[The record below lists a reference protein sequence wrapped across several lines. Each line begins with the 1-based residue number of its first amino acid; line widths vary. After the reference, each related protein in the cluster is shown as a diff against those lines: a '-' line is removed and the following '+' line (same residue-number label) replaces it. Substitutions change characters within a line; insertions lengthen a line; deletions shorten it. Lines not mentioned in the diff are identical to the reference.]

1 MSTIYFFSRYGS
13 YAASSRLR
21 VFSLQNKLAIENY
34 CNTINVL
41 FNDNR
46 FAVSGLLQR
55 LSFLFLFI
63 ISCIKRILIVRRIS
77 KNDIVFIQYE
87 LIPFFSSCL
96 EMRIK
101 KTGAKLVLDFDD
113 SFHLSYKNS
122 YFGFLKKKYVTLI
135 SNADLIITGSP
146 SLTTYML
153 QHNQNVIEI
162 PTTVPSLY
170 EVHTDLNPK
179 QTFSIGWIG
188 SATTSKYLDQ
198 IAPILMDFLSKYQD
212 AALILIGYSGNTF
225 HNCSNVQVI
234 TWSESNEKNYLPK
247 IDVGVMPLLDDEWS
261 NGKCG
266 FKLIQYMAAGKPTI
280 STPLHANK
288 KIDDGIGNL
297 FATSSTD
304 WLDALEYFH
313 EHKEIAQAIGTKNRI
328 RAEEQYIFSAVLPRY
343 NDVFNK
349 LFNSISAK

>member
-1 MSTIYFFSRYGS
+1 VSTIYFFSRYGS

-21 VFSLQNKLAIENY
+21 IFSLFNNLSVINY
-34 CNTINVL
+34 SKQVNIL
-41 FNDNR
+41 FNGNR
-46 FAVSGLLQR
+46 FAVTGLTQR
-55 LSFLFLFI
+55 ISFLFSFI
-63 ISCIKRILIVRRIS
+63 ISCINRLYLISTIK

-87 LIPFFSSCL
+87 LIPFFPSWL
-96 EMRIK
+96 EMRAK
-101 KTGAKLVLDFDD
+101 KTGAKLILDFDD
-113 SFHLSYKNS
+113 AFHLSYQHS
-122 YFGFLKKKYVTLI
+122 SLGFLQKKYDTLI
-135 SNADLIITGSP
+135 SKADLIITGSP
-146 SLTTYML
+146 SLTKYML

-170 EVHTDLNPK
+170 DVYTDLNPK

-198 IAPILMDFLSKYQD
+198 IAPVLMDFLHKYQD
-212 AALILIGYSGNTF
+212 AELILIGYSGNTF
-225 HNCSNVQVI
+225 QNSSNIQVI
-234 TWSESNEKNYLPK
+234 TWSESNEKNFLPK
-247 IDVGVMPLLDDEWS
+247 IDVGVMPLEDDEWS

-288 KIDDGIGNL
+288 KIDDAIGNL
-297 FATSSTD
+297 FASSSIE
-304 WLDALEYFH
+304 WLSALEYFYK
-313 EHKEIAQAIGTKNRI
+313 HKEIAKAIGAKNRI

-343 NDVFNK
+343 NEAFNT

>member
-1 MSTIYFFSRYGS
+1 VNTVYFFARYGS

-21 VFSLQNKLAIENY
+21 VFSLFNSLSIENY
-34 CNTINVL
+34 SKLINV
-41 FNDNR
+41 FFKDNR
-46 FAVSGLLQR
+46 FALNGLLQKIK
-55 LSFLFLFI
+55 FLFTLLL
-63 ISCIKRILIVRRIS
+63 SVVKRIYFVLRIS

-87 LIPFFSSCL
+87 LVPFFPSWL
-96 EMRIK
+96 EMVIK
-101 KTGAKLVLDFDD
+101 KRGAKLVLDFDD
-113 SFHLSYKNS
+113 AFHLSYQHS
-122 YFGFLKKKYVTLI
+122 SLGFLQKKYDTLI

-146 SLTTYML
+146 SLTKYML
-153 QHNQNVIEI
+153 HHNKNVIEI

-170 EVHTDLNPK
+170 DVHPDLNPN

-198 IAPILMDFLSKYQD
+198 IAPILMEFLGKHQD
-212 AALILIGYSGNTF
+212 AELILIGYSGNTF
-225 HNCSNVQVI
+225 QNSSNIQVI

-247 IDVGVMPLLDDEWS
+247 IDVGVMPLVDDAWS

-280 STPLHANK
+280 STPLQANK

-297 FATSSTD
+297 FATSSTE

-313 EHKEIAQAIGTKNRI
+313 EHNDIAQAIGTKNRI
-328 RAEEQYIFSAVLPRY
+328 RAEEQYIFSAVLPKY
-343 NDVFNK
+343 NDAFNS
-349 LFNSISAK
+349 LFNSISAN